1 MFSSSLKGDALY
13 SGEED
18 AQIYGEETSLKGE
31 ALHTIVAVMLG
42 WAFEAFDFMLFSMLA
57 IPVMTTLNIDRIAFG
72 LAISVGLIG
81 TVIGGIGSGILAD
94 RFGRVK
100 VLMTSLLIYGAAT
113 IGIALSRTFY
123 ELILFRFI
131 VGLGLG
137 AEWSTGMTLVA
148 EIVPAEKRGFAVGL
162 VQSGWPLGVLIA
174 IADTILIYPI
184 FGWRAAFAVASIP
197 VLLVIYVRSKVP
209 ESTLWLQSKDKE
221 KHRISLL
228 YLFSRKLVSRTLIG
242 LAIDVLA
249 MFSYWMFWSWV
260 PVFLAKER
268 GFTVVRS
275 AEWLIITQ
283 VGAWLGY
290 ISYGYLQDKLGR
302 RITWTIFTASE
313 ATMILAY
320 VLLIKDPLLMLAAGL
335 FLGFFTGFWSG
346 FGAVLSE
353 LFPTKVRSTALG
365 FIFNTGR
372 GINFIS
378 PVLVAWLS
386 LHLGWG
392 AALSVAALSAYIAS
406 ALIWLF
412 PETKGI
418 ELK

>member
-1 MFSSSLKGDALY
+1 MSSSSLKGDALY

-18 AQIYGEETSLKGE
+18 TQIYGEETSLKGE

-72 LAISVGLIG
+72 LAISAGLIG

-94 RFGRVK
+94 KFGRVK
-100 VLMTSLLIYGAAT
+100 VLMASLLIYGAAT

-123 ELILFRFI
+123 ELLLFRFI

-184 FGWRAAFAVASIP
+184 FGWRAAFAAASIP

-302 RITWTIFTASE
+302 RIT
-313 ATMILAY
+313 
-320 VLLIKDPLLMLAAGL
+320 
-335 FLGFFTGFWSG
+335 
-346 FGAVLSE
+346 
-353 LFPTKVRSTALG
+353 
-365 FIFNTGR
+365 
-372 GINFIS
+372 
-378 PVLVAWLS
+378 
-386 LHLGWG
+386 
-392 AALSVAALSAYIAS
+392 
-406 ALIWLF
+406 
-412 PETKGI
+412 
-418 ELK
+418 

>member
-1 MFSSSLKGDALY
+1 MSSSSLKGDALY

-18 AQIYGEETSLKGE
+18 TQIYCEETSLKGE

-94 RFGRVK
+94 KFGRVK
-100 VLMTSLLIYGAAT
+100 VLMASLLIYGAAT

-123 ELILFRFI
+123 ELLLFRFI

-184 FGWRAAFAVASIP
+184 FGWRAAFAAASIP

-228 YLFSRKLVSRTLIG
+228 YLFSRKLVFRTLIG

-302 RITWTIFTASE
+302 RIT
-313 ATMILAY
+313 
-320 VLLIKDPLLMLAAGL
+320 
-335 FLGFFTGFWSG
+335 
-346 FGAVLSE
+346 
-353 LFPTKVRSTALG
+353 
-365 FIFNTGR
+365 
-372 GINFIS
+372 
-378 PVLVAWLS
+378 
-386 LHLGWG
+386 
-392 AALSVAALSAYIAS
+392 
-406 ALIWLF
+406 
-412 PETKGI
+412 
-418 ELK
+418 